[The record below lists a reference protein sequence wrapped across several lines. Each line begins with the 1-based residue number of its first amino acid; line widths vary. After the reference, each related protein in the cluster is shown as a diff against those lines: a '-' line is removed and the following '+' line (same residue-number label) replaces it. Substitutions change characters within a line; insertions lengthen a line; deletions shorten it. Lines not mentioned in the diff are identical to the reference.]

1 MRKMKISLKSL
12 IDTDKDY
19 YIKNAIYSKK
29 LNKLKLV
36 ILGKKE
42 KEIEEKLEKYFS
54 YVNFF

>member
-1 MRKMKISLKSL
+1 MRKMKISLKSI

-29 LNKLKLV
+29 LNKLKLI

-42 KEIEEKLEKYFS
+42 KDIEEKLEKYF
-54 YVNFF
+54 FLDE